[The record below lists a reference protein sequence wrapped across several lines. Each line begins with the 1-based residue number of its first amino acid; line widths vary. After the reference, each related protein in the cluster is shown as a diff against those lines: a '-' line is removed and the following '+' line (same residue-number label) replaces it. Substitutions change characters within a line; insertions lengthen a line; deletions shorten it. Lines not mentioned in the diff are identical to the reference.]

1 MTVKKPLPR
10 RTLIIV
16 IMDRHARRIAWLLL
30 LVVLTQVCT
39 ASLEKAIRQG
49 NIPDLVAL
57 ARDGSDVGKEK
68 AAGALRNLAMN
79 DDNQVAIAAAGGIPV
94 LVSLAQ
100 DGSVKGKEHAAAALE
115 NLAEYVEE
123 YGDDS
128 S

>member
-1 MTVKKPLPR
+1 M
-10 RTLIIV
+10 
-16 IMDRHARRIAWLLL
+16 
-30 LVVLTQVCT
+30 
-39 ASLEKAIRQG
+39 
-49 NIPDLVAL
+49 
-57 ARDGSDVGKEK
+57 KEN
-68 AAGALRNLAMN
+68 AAGALENLAVN

-100 DGSVKGKEHAAAALE
+100 DGSVKGKENAAGALE